1 MFCHLF
7 KLLFDVCVC
16 LQFELSASVGPV
28 NQEESLLRVHLLDQ
42 YGSFL
47 VVPHLLHIIEVA
59 AAIPSKF
66 QINYS
71 KPPFKITSG

>member
-7 KLLFDVCVC
+7 KLLFEVCVC

-28 NQEESLLRVHLLDQ
+28 NQEESLLCVHLLDQ

-47 VVPHLLHIIEVA
+47 VVPHLLHRTEA
-59 AAIPSKF
+59 AGTIPSTF
-66 QINYS
+66 QINYN
-71 KPPFKITSG
+71 KPSF